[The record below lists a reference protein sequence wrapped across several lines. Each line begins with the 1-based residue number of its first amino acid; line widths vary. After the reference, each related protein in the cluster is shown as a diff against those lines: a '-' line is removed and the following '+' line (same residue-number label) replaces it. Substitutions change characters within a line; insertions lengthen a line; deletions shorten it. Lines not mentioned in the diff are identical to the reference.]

1 MKRWMVVGVLLVMV
15 MATAAMAENAK
26 DKDAACALLG
36 NCGNDMVESAKAMQ
50 VQCNKMMADA
60 EKLMEKGKMI
70 RGQGKL
76 WQDKDMEAEG
86 QNLYNQGKKMYD
98 EAKTMSDTCAL
109 IIAEGEKTKKK
120 YKYSGKKSDGKTKV
134 PSGDHVPY

>member
-1 MKRWMVVGVLLVMV
+1 MKRWMAISMMLVMLMV
-15 MATAAMAENAK
+15 ASAMAGDVK

-36 NCGNDMVESAKAMQ
+36 NCGSDMVESAKAMQ

-86 QNLYNQGKKMYD
+86 QNLYDQGKQMFDK
-98 EAKTMSDTCAL
+98 AKAMSNTCAL

-120 YKYSGKKSDGKTKV
+120 YKYGKTKDGKTKV